1 MGRNWAMTQTKA
13 NQAWKRKCQC
23 SFWHLKTVEQDG
35 IEFQW
40 PGYQYMGPS
49 MHLKERLKRGHLGI
63 SRLDKIAKQHDIDYS
78 HAQNLEDKWK
88 ADAKM
93 IKTSNMLP
101 RKKTVKTLLK
111 MRDKISSFLLV
122 FAKFRPWKADK
133 VVSLSGRR
141 WNVSSRGH
149 QTFWYKTHFFTEY
162 FACLRPRLCVSS
174 LYFTMS

>member
-1 MGRNWAMTQTKA
+1 
-13 NQAWKRKCQC
+13 
-23 SFWHLKTVEQDG
+23 
-35 IEFQW
+35 
-40 PGYQYMGPS
+40 

-122 FAKFRPWKADK
+122 FAKFRP
-133 VVSLSGRR
+133 
-141 WNVSSRGH
+141 
-149 QTFWYKTHFFTEY
+149 
-162 FACLRPRLCVSS
+162 
-174 LYFTMS
+174 